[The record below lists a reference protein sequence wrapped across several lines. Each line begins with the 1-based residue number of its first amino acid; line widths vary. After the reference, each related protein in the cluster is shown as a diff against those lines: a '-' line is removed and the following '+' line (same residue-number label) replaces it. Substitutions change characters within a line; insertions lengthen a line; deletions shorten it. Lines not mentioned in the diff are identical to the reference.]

1 MNEKTQDN
9 KKQFYAI
16 DIIKFVF
23 AFIVVAAHM
32 FPFSSYSEKG
42 DFLLVQGLARIILP
56 FFFITAAFLF
66 FRYSN
71 ISLKE
76 DPVLKKRL
84 WRYIER
90 MSILF
95 FFWSLVINLFLALG
109 WLLYGVKAGVFQLL
123 RSFFLPVGYAL
134 VINDTLFQVLP
145 FSSAWRLAS
154 FKTFLFHLIQPFNQ
168 YHLWY
173 FPALIFGL
181 LFIYLLFRYVKPV
194 FVLSLSMALFVL
206 GSLADS
212 YYGATASLPWL
223 HKLTDIY
230 LKMFETSRNG
240 IFYGILFLAIGAF
253 LARRPLYL
261 KAKRARNLFILFFIG
276 LFVESGILK
285 YYSWQRDYNFLY
297 TAIPAAIFLFLWLKE
312 VDLKEAGIYRKLRE
326 ASVLIYCSHGLFV
339 ILVPVLFN
347 IFGFGSYIEN
357 SMVKFWLVFVITA
370 AFSWAILWLEKFPR
384 LKLLRYLH

>member
-134 VINDTLFQVLP
+134 VINDTLFQVCDL
-145 FSSAWRLAS
+145 FGIYVDAEYFGSH
-154 FKTFLFHLIQPFNQ
+154 FCKTST
-168 YHLWY
+168 
-173 FPALIFGL
+173 GD
-181 LFIYLLFRYVKPV
+181 KPHITCPD
-194 FVLSLSMALFVL
+194 
-206 GSLADS
+206 DS
-212 YYGATASLPWL
+212 YF
-223 HKLTDIY
+223 HD
-230 LKMFETSRNG
+230 
-240 IFYGILFLAIGAF
+240 
-253 LARRPLYL
+253 
-261 KAKRARNLFILFFIG
+261 FII
-276 LFVESGILK
+276 K
-285 YYSWQRDYNFLY
+285 
-297 TAIPAAIFLFLWLKE
+297 
-312 VDLKEAGIYRKLRE
+312 
-326 ASVLIYCSHGLFV
+326 
-339 ILVPVLFN
+339 
-347 IFGFGSYIEN
+347 
-357 SMVKFWLVFVITA
+357 
-370 AFSWAILWLEKFPR
+370 
-384 LKLLRYLH
+384 